1 MLRRVA
7 FAATIICLFFTN
19 ILFDY
24 QPKITVMPF
33 FVKACTSHI
42 GEAKIYIGAN
52 ENWIFTVPEKGAQRT
67 GRNIKLRFIKQAVI
81 SKVSA

>member
-7 FAATIICLFFTN
+7 FTATIICLFFTN

-33 FVKACTSHI
+33 FVKTCTSHI

-52 ENWIFTVPEKGAQRT
+52 EYWVFTVPEKGAQHP
-67 GRNIKLRFIKQAVI
+67 G
-81 SKVSA
+81 